1 MIPEKKPEVKMNA
14 KVNADGK
21 PQERLVGKKARPM
34 KQTADAPVVVGGY
47 KISSV
52 EFVKSATSLA
62 GLPKERLPQV
72 AFLGRS
78 NVGKS
83 SLMNALMGRKNLVKV
98 SSTPGKTH
106 ELNFFKVNKEFFL
119 VDLPGVGFAKVSNAK
134 RDEMSDF
141 IREYVEKC
149 KDLKGLVYLVDIRHG
164 GHSIDVETVESVRE
178 TGCPV
183 LLVGS
188 KRDKVNQSEL
198 AKGTKLIQQ
207 NFELDSKP
215 LCVSSVKKTGLDQLW
230 QDILYAIN
238 RKDEEDRT

>member
-1 MIPEKKPEVKMNA
+1 MSPEVKKNA
-14 KVNADGK
+14 PQKQK
-21 PQERLVGKKARPM
+21 PQNAPERLVGKKARPL
-34 KQTADAPVVVGGY
+34 KETAQAVVTVGGY
-47 KISSV
+47 KITSV
-52 EFVKSATSLA
+52 EFVKSAVSLS

-106 ELNFFKVNKEFFL
+106 ELNFFRVNKEFFL
-119 VDLPGVGFAKVSNAK
+119 VDLPGVGFAKVGNSL
-134 RDEMSDF
+134 RDEMSVF
-141 IREYVEKC
+141 IRDYVEKC

-164 GHSIDVETVESVRE
+164 GHAIDIETVESIRE

-183 LLVGS
+183 LVIAS

-198 AKGTKLIQQ
+198 AKGLKLIQQ
-207 NFELDSKP
+207 NFDLEEKP
-215 LCVSSVKKTGLDQLW
+215 LCVSSIKKTGLEQLW
-230 QDILYAIN
+230 QDILYAIKQKN
-238 RKDEEDRT
+238 EERDGH